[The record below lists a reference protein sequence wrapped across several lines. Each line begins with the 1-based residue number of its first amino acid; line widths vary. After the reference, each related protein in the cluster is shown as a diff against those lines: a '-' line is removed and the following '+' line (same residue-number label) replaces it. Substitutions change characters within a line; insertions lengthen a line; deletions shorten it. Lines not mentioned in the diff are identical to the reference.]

1 MKLKCI
7 IIEDEPLA
15 TEKLKGFIE
24 NLPLLEFAGD
34 FDNALEAVSF
44 IKENQIDLI
53 FLDIQMKGFNGIQ
66 FLETIKQKPYVIIT
80 SAYDQYALKC
90 YEFSVDD
97 YLLKPYSFERFVKSV
112 NNIAELSAEQLKER
126 NNNPKD
132 SIFVSTEYRLER
144 IELKKILYIE
154 GMKDY
159 LKVVTTEKNIMT
171 LQSFKGIQEMLPT
184 DEFIRTHKS
193 FIVALNKIESVE
205 RNRIKIGKAL
215 LPISDTYKTGFYDL
229 IDKQNRSK
237 N

>member
-1 MKLKCI
+1 MKLKCV

-15 TEKLKGFIE
+15 TDKLKGFIE
-24 NLPLLEFAGD
+24 KLPLLEFVGN
-34 FDNALEAVSF
+34 FDNALDAISF

-80 SAYDQYALKC
+80 SAYDRYALKC
-90 YEFSVDD
+90 YEFNVDD

-112 NNIAELSAEQLKER
+112 DRIAESKAEQLKEK
-126 NNNPKD
+126 NNTGKD
-132 SIFVSTEYRLER
+132 SIFVNTEYRLER

-159 LKVVTTEKNIMT
+159 LKIVTSEKNILT
-171 LQSFKGIQEMLPT
+171 LQNFKGIQEILPS
-184 DEFIRTHKS
+184 DEFVRTHKS

-215 LPISDTYKTGFYDL
+215 IPVSDTYKAGFYDL
-229 IDKQNRSK
+229 IDRQNRS
-237 N
+237 

>member
-1 MKLKCI
+1 MKLKCV

-15 TEKLKGFIE
+15 TDKLKGFIE
-24 NLPLLEFAGD
+24 KLPLLEFVGN
-34 FDNALEAVSF
+34 FDNALDAISF

-90 YEFSVDD
+90 YEFNVDD

-112 NNIAELSAEQLKER
+112 DRIAESKAEQLKEK
-126 NNNPKD
+126 NNTGKD
-132 SIFVSTEYRLER
+132 SIFVNTEYRLER

-159 LKVVTTEKNIMT
+159 LKIVTSEKNILT
-171 LQSFKGIQEMLPT
+171 LQNFKGIQEILPS
-184 DEFIRTHKS
+184 DEFVRTHKS

-215 LPISDTYKTGFYDL
+215 IPVSDTYKAGFYDL
-229 IDKQNRSK
+229 IDRQNRS
-237 N
+237 

>member
-15 TEKLKGFIE
+15 TDKLKGFIGK
-24 NLPLLEFAGD
+24 LPILELIGD
-34 FDNALEAVSF
+34 FDNALNAISF
-44 IKENQIDLI
+44 IKESKPDLI
-53 FLDIQMKGFNGIQ
+53 FLDIQLNEFNGIQ
-66 FLETIKQKPYVIIT
+66 FLESISQKPFVIIT

-112 NNIAELSAEQLKER
+112 NRIAELKGEQIKESTTR
-126 NNNPKD
+126 D
-132 SIFVSTEYRLER
+132 SVFINTEYRIER

-159 LKVVTTEKNIMT
+159 LKIVTADKNILT
-171 LQSFKGIQEMLPT
+171 LQNFKSIQEILPP
-184 DEFIRTHKS
+184 DEFVRTHKS
-193 FIVALNKIESVE
+193 FIVALNKIESIE

-215 LPISDTYKTGFYDL
+215 IPVSDTYKMEFYNR
-229 IDKQNRSK
+229 IDNR
-237 N
+237 NRN